1 MHSIDFSKFRF
12 VAYASVLFAFF
23 YGESVFAQ
31 YQNNAYELM
40 LNQWEGSL
48 QGYRQQFWIWT
59 RRTFFSLMLIELVIS
74 GCIFA
79 MQPGG
84 GDVVAFGGFLL
95 PRLLIFGFF
104 MMIFD
109 GGFGYAQ
116 LIVRSFTESGENVTG
131 FSLTPDGILEHGLNL
146 TKKMTKDAS
155 WWSGGKVVIGAA
167 AMVAMILFAAIA
179 ANVMIA
185 ILEAYIVLTAGVITL
200 AFLGSSYTRE
210 WGMGYFRFAIATGVK
225 LLAMIILVGVGFDVL
240 SSLFPEDAEVNGD
253 KALALIGT
261 LFLVYKI
268 SLSVPNAAAGMVAG
282 HANGGMGFINA
293 NVAAMSNTLKSS
305 ASSAGGAIK
314 AGYTA
319 ASSAKN
325 AGKVGGGVMKGAGV
339 MASTFK
345 GEAVSSLRGDGA
357 GASGNSM
364 GQRVA
369 NSLRAQAGGQ

>member
-1 MHSIDFSKFRF
+1 M
-12 VAYASVLFAFF
+12 
-23 YGESVFAQ
+23 
-31 YQNNAYELM
+31 
-40 LNQWEGSL
+40 
-48 QGYRQQFWIWT
+48 
-59 RRTFFSLMLIELVIS
+59 
-74 GCIFA
+74 
-79 MQPGG
+79 
-84 GDVVAFGGFLL
+84 
-95 PRLLIFGFF
+95 
-104 MMIFD
+104 
-109 GGFGYAQ
+109 
-116 LIVRSFTESGENVTG
+116 
-131 FSLTPDGILEHGLNL
+131 
-146 TKKMTKDAS
+146 
-155 WWSGGKVVIGAA
+155 VIGAA